1 MNPSDPSPQV
11 PVAIIGMGCLFPQA
25 EGLARYWANIRK
37 GVDAISEVPE
47 SHWRVADYFDSNPKA
62 PDRTYAHRGG
72 FLMPVDF
79 PPMEFGIAPNAI
91 EATDTTQLL
100 GLMVARR
107 ALDDAGYGGDRPLDR
122 DRVSVILGVTGTLEL
137 VLPLGARL
145 GHPIWRRALEAAGV
159 DERTTE
165 DVVRRISESYVGWQE
180 NSFPGL
186 LGNVAAGR
194 IANRLDLH
202 GTNCVVD
209 AACASSLGA
218 INLSMLELA
227 TGRCDL
233 AVTGGLD
240 TFNDIFMYMC
250 FSKTPA
256 LSPTGDARPFDAEA
270 DGTILGEGLGV
281 VVLKRLA
288 DAKRD
293 GDRVYAVIRSVGTS
307 SDGKGQAVYAPSAAG
322 QAKALRRAYAMAG
335 ISPATVELIEAHG
348 TGTRVGDAIELS
360 ALEEV
365 FRGARLSG
373 PWCALGS
380 VKSQVGHTKAAA
392 GAAGLIKAALALHH
406 KVLPPTLKVRRPM
419 GSLAGGDSPFYLN
432 AEARPW
438 LSSTGGPRRAAV
450 SAFGFGGSN
459 FHCLLEEAEPEK
471 PGVDWD
477 GDVQI
482 LAFSADEPAEVVAA
496 LEPLDGLTDWP
507 EIRAAAAKS
516 RAQFR
521 SSHRYRLVLVAVR
534 GEEGWVDRLAE
545 ARSRIEEANR
555 AAVPDGAAPS
565 RNHRLPTPKGRVFV
579 GTGSCPGALA
589 MLFPGQGSQYV
600 GMLRELACLFPAMQG
615 SLAQM
620 NEAVGDGT
628 GRISDRIHPPSAF
641 DEAGQKAN
649 EDALRATGLA
659 QPAIGAVSLGV
670 LRILEAFGVRADLVG
685 GHSFGELTAL
695 RAAGRIDDVSLAM
708 LAQRR
713 GALMA
718 GCSSKGSGAM
728 LAVFAPIETVSSL
741 IRTHGL
747 DLVIASKNAPRQCV
761 LSGSAGEIERG
772 RQILAD
778 QGITTRHV
786 PVSAAFH
793 SRFVAEA
800 EAPFRK
806 TVETVSFRTSTI
818 PVYANTTAEPYPD
831 DSESTRDLLAGQIA
845 RPVEFVA
852 QIEAMYRRGARTFL
866 EVGPD
871 ARLTGLVRAILD
883 GRDHVAIAVDAS
895 RGSAGN
901 VHDLACSLATLAALG
916 YAVDLNHWDE
926 GEPGR
931 VTPTAKPGL
940 TVRISGAN
948 ARPKDRP
955 AEGPA
960 VKPAPVSLPLAE
972 SPSPQAVVPWTP
984 RFSLSETL
992 DPTMPDTQPRHHA
1005 ENHRTM
1011 NQPERIPSHHSNGHA
1026 SSHALHRPQ
1035 AVELHEPTTRLGP
1048 HSQDVAAPTDLAF
1061 AFHAAQENLAALQRL
1076 AEQTADLHRQFLE
1089 GQEKAQQTFF
1099 KLLERQQHL
1108 SHAMPESNGEPTPA
1122 APTQRTF
1129 HEGPSARRQVS
1140 STPVPEV
1147 VEDTRFVAKPAPGP
1161 ANSVPVGKTSGEGHV
1176 NIKPCDVEPRRPA
1189 AQAAA
1194 RSEDRGHRQQ
1204 VASSDHPVTLALV
1217 EVVAEKT
1224 GYPAD
1229 ILDLD
1234 MQLDADLGID
1244 SIKRVEIL
1252 SALQERHPE
1261 LPALPPEQLGSF
1273 RTLRSIAE
1281 FLGRD
1286 RIRSQTDARGSVATQ
1301 SPSVPEK
1308 PGAVSVVSPALAE
1321 VLLETVAE
1329 KTGYPAEMLDL
1340 GMRLDADL
1348 GIDSIKRVEI
1358 LSALQDRFPGLPP
1371 AGPERIGSLATL
1383 RNIVEFLGE
1392 AAEPGPAAAAG
1403 SHFPVLAQPPTL
1415 GHPITTTVRPE
1426 PDLSSETITRALLAA
1441 VAEKTG
1447 YPVEML
1453 ELDMRLDADLGID
1466 SIKRVEI
1473 LSAVQERLPEATAV
1487 GPEQTGTLQTL
1498 RQIVEFLSSPPRPD
1512 PDPAHGGQV
1521 EDIQPGVIASRN
1533 GESDHS
1539 ERRGSWAQPPRNGH
1553 WHSSDGPTVGLRLLE
1568 PRAVPISVSERR
1580 EAVNLPRGATIW
1592 ITDEGSA
1599 LTEGVRSNLDKRGYR
1614 ARVIPA
1620 GGIDPSAAGPDP
1632 CGLIVIAPRGPILPN
1647 FINGAFRTLRE
1658 AGPAL
1663 LRSGQRGGASLL
1675 TVSRLDGVFG
1685 LGGLAREIDPTSG
1698 ALAGL
1703 AKTAGHEWSGVHC
1716 KAVDLDPALESS
1728 GGAASAI
1735 VDELLTSGPAEVGLG
1750 ASGRMAVELGEAG
1763 ATGLPGGRTPRVGR
1777 GDLVVITGGA
1787 RGITAEVAVALA
1799 EAFQPRLLLLGRSPE
1814 PSAAEDDPFA
1824 DCRDEAQLRR
1834 ALLSRSDRS
1843 MTPQA
1848 IGEQARQ
1855 IMARREV
1862 RRNLDRI
1869 AAAGSPVVYRSVD
1882 VRNQADVRQIID
1894 RTREAV
1900 GPVRGLIHGAGV
1912 LADRKLVEQSESQFT
1927 QVYQTKV
1934 DGLQYLYG
1942 AIESELLEFLFLFSS
1957 STARFGRS
1965 GQVAYAAA
1973 NEYLNKWAQQASV
1986 RMPHCRVVS
1995 FNWGPW
2001 AGGMVTDALRPLFE
2015 KEGLALIPPRDGA
2028 KLVVDEIRNPRP
2040 EPGPVEIVVLAEN
2053 PPAEPSSSEDSS
2065 DSGTISGVSWG
2076 SDTTPAGPRGTLA
2089 FRRVVDVETLRI
2101 LGDHVI
2107 DGRAVLPMAMI
2118 LEWVAEAALQRNPGL
2133 VVCGVDALR
2142 LFKGVVLSGREP
2154 TTIDLL
2160 VGKGTRIGAEFV
2172 VPVELRGTLASGR
2185 DVIHARADVILGDH
2199 HPVGARRS
2207 IDRPLSSYPLSLDDM
2222 YRDVLFHG
2230 PTLHGIEL
2238 VEGCDSRAIVGRV
2251 ATSPPPAEWVD
2262 RPSRSRWLTDPL
2274 AIDSVFQLMVV
2285 WCREH
2290 RGANSLPT
2298 AVGRY
2303 RQFRPGFGDGPVR
2316 VLAEIRKAVDAR
2328 AVADIEILD
2337 ARGELVARLDSY
2349 ECVVDITLNQAFR
2362 RNQLIAPSSVVAG

>member
-1 MNPSDPSPQV
+1 LNPSDPSPQV

-25 EGLARYWANIRK
+25 EGLARYWANIRR

-137 VLPLGARL
+137 VIPLGARL
-145 GHPIWRRALEAAGV
+145 GHPIWRRALQAAGV
-159 DERTTE
+159 DETTTE

-218 INLSMLELA
+218 VNLSMLELA

-256 LSPTGDARPFDAEA
+256 LSPSGDARPFDAEA

-288 DAKRD
+288 DARRD

-307 SDGKGQAVYAPSAAG
+307 SDGKGQAVYAPSAVG

-335 ISPATVELIEAHG
+335 ISPATVELVEAHG

-365 FRGARLSG
+365 YRDARPAG
-373 PWCALGS
+373 TWCALGS

-432 AEARPW
+432 TEARPW
-438 LSSTGGPRRAAV
+438 LSGVGGPRRAAL

-459 FHCLLEEAEPEK
+459 FHCVLEEAELEK

-482 LAFSADEPAEVVAA
+482 LAFSADDPAEIAA
-496 LEPLDGLTDWP
+496 SLVPLEGLAAWP
-507 EIRAAAAKS
+507 EIRTAAARS

-521 SSHRYRLVLVAVR
+521 SSHRHRLLLVAVR
-534 GEEGWVDRLAE
+534 GEGAWGELLAE
-545 ARSRIEEANR
+545 ARSQLEAE
-555 AAVPDGAAPS
+555 PS
-565 RNHRLPTPKGRVFV
+565 RKSVPPMPRRVFS
-579 GTGSCPGALA
+579 GTGPRPGALA

-600 GMLRELACLFPAMQG
+600 GMQRELACLFPGMQA
-615 SLAQM
+615 SLARM
-620 NEAVGDGT
+620 NQAVADGA
-628 GRISDRIHPPSAF
+628 GAVSDRIYPPAAF
-641 DEAGQKAN
+641 DDASRQAS
-649 EDALRATGLA
+649 EDALRATGVA
-659 QPAIGAVSLGV
+659 QPAIGAVSLGL
-670 LRILEAFGVRADLVG
+670 LRILETFGIRPDLVG

-695 RAAGRIDDVSLAM
+695 CAAGRIDDADLAR
-708 LAQRR
+708 LADRR

-718 GCSSKGSGAM
+718 GCAAKGSGAM
-728 LAVFAPIETVSSL
+728 LAVFAPIEEVSAMV
-741 IRTHGL
+741 RENRL
-747 DLVIASKNAPRQCV
+747 DLVVANKNAPRQCV
-761 LSGSAGEIERG
+761 LSGSAAEIERG
-772 RQILAD
+772 RRMLAD
-778 QGITTRHV
+778 RRITTRDV
-786 PVSAAFH
+786 PVAAAFH

-800 EAPFRK
+800 EGPFRA
-806 TVETVSFRTSTI
+806 TVEAVPFRASTI
-818 PVYANTTAEPYPD
+818 PVFANTTAEPYPD
-831 DSESTRDLLAGQIA
+831 DPDSVRDLLAGQLA

-852 QIEAMYRRGARTFL
+852 QVEAMYRRGARTFL
-866 EVGPD
+866 EAGPD
-871 ARLTGLVRAILD
+871 AKLTGLVRAILE
-883 GRDHVAIAVDAS
+883 GRDHRAIAVDAS

-901 VHDLACSLATLAALG
+901 VHDLACALATLAALG

-926 GEPGR
+926 GESARAAPA
-931 VTPTAKPGL
+931 TKPGL

-960 VKPAPVSLPLAE
+960 EKSAPIPPPPVAEPLRPRAE
-972 SPSPQAVVPWTP
+972 APRTP
-984 RFSLSETL
+984 RFSLSEAM
-992 DPTMPDTQPRHHA
+992 DPTMPDTQTRQHA

-1011 NQPERIPSHHSNGHA
+1011 NQPERIPSHHSNGHT
-1026 SSHALHRPQ
+1026 STHALHRPQ
-1035 AVELHEPTTRLGP
+1035 AVEEQEPPTRVSPLSP
-1048 HSQDVAAPTDLAF
+1048 EIAAPTDLAF
-1061 AFHAAQENLAALQRL
+1061 AFHAAQENLVALQRL

-1089 GQEKAQQTFF
+1089 GQEKTQQTFL

-1108 SHAMPESNGEPTPA
+1108 SHAMLDPADAPPAPTPETGSHAVPTARAHAAGTA
-1122 APTQRTF
+1122 APQ
-1129 HEGPSARRQVS
+1129 EGTAEPRAFAEPRPAVMPAPRPASPEPVAEEVISSIVEARS
-1140 STPVPEV
+1140 DDKPGVPE
-1147 VEDTRFVAKPAPGP
+1147 
-1161 ANSVPVGKTSGEGHV
+1161 PV
-1176 NIKPCDVEPRRPA
+1176 RMPA
-1189 AQAAA
+1189 A
-1194 RSEDRGHRQQ
+1194 RI
-1204 VASSDHPVTLALV
+1204 DHPMTMALV
-1217 EVVAEKT
+1217 DVVAEKT
-1224 GYPAD
+1224 GYPAEV
-1229 ILDLD
+1229 LDLD

-1261 LPALPPEQLGSF
+1261 LPPLPPEQLGSF
-1273 RTLRSIAE
+1273 RTLRAIAE
-1281 FLGRD
+1281 FIGRD
-1286 RIRSQTDARGSVATQ
+1286 LAEGRGQETRAERSEEPRALAGDDR
-1301 SPSVPEK
+1301 
-1308 PGAVSVVSPALAE
+1308 PGAGLTVSPALAQ

-1340 GMRLDADL
+1340 DMRLDADL

-1371 AGPERIGSLATL
+1371 AGPERLGTLATL
-1383 RNIVEFLGE
+1383 RDIVGFLGE
-1392 AAEPGPAAAAG
+1392 DHSP
-1403 SHFPVLAQPPTL
+1403 PPTP
-1415 GHPITTTVRPE
+1415 HPPLPKVHTEHRLLVGS
-1426 PDLSSETITRALLAA
+1426 DLSPLPTPNSPPRMVRTEPRLSGAMVARALLEA

-1453 ELDMRLDADLGID
+1453 DLDMRLDADLGID

-1473 LSAVQERLPEATAV
+1473 FSAVQERLPETTSI
-1487 GPEQTGTLQTL
+1487 GPDQTGTLQTL
-1498 RQIVEFLSSPPRPD
+1498 RQIVEFLATPPCPEPD
-1512 PDPAHGGQV
+1512 PEPTPTHPRHDENGRAGAVPGRNGKAAHAEGHERIAQPSRGGHGHANGQV
-1521 EDIQPGVIASRN
+1521 
-1533 GESDHS
+1533 
-1539 ERRGSWAQPPRNGH
+1539 
-1553 WHSSDGPTVGLRLLE
+1553 VGLRCLE
-1568 PRAVPISVSERR
+1568 PRAVSMPASERR
-1580 EAVNLPRGATIW
+1580 SALSLPAGGTIW
-1592 ITDEGSA
+1592 ITDDGSA
-1599 LTEGVRSNLDKRGYR
+1599 LTDAVSSLLIDRGYR
-1614 ARVIPA
+1614 VRVIPA
-1620 GGIDPSAAGPDP
+1620 GRLDPPDADEAL
-1632 CGLIVIAPRGPILPN
+1632 CGLIVLAPRGRIDST
-1647 FINGAFRTLRE
+1647 FIDGSFRTIRV

-1675 TVSRLDGVFG
+1675 TVARLDGSFG
-1685 LGGLAREIDPTSG
+1685 LGGLARELDPASG

-1703 AKTAGHEWSGVHC
+1703 AKTAGQEWPGVHC
-1716 KAVDLDPALESS
+1716 KAVDLDTAFGSS
-1728 GGAASAI
+1728 VQAAAGI
-1735 VDELLTSGPAEVGLG
+1735 VDEFLTGGPAEVGLG
-1750 ASGRMAVELGEAG
+1750 ARGRSAIELVPARASGAASGRA
-1763 ATGLPGGRTPRVGR
+1763 PRLGR

-1814 PSAAEDDPFA
+1814 PESAEDGLFA
-1824 DCRDEAQLRR
+1824 DCRDEAELKR
-1834 ALLSRSDRS
+1834 AILTRSDR
-1843 MTPQA
+1843 TRPPQA
-1848 IGEQARQ
+1848 IGEHVRQ
-1855 IMARREV
+1855 IMAGREV

-1882 VRNQADVRQIID
+1882 VRDQAAVRQAIAWA
-1894 RTREAV
+1894 RGEF

-1912 LADRKLVEQSESQFT
+1912 LADRKIADQTDAQFDLV
-1927 QVYQTKV
+1927 YGTKV
-1934 DGLQYLYG
+1934 EGLHHLLD
-1942 AIESELLEFLFLFSS
+1942 AIDTEALEVLVLFSS

-1973 NEYLNKWAQQASV
+1973 NEYLNKWAQQGSV

-2015 KEGLALIPPRDGA
+2015 KEGLSLIPTDAGA
-2028 KLVVDEIRNPRP
+2028 RLVVDEIQHPRGG
-2040 EPGPVEIVVLAEN
+2040 PGPVEIVVLAEQ
-2053 PPAEPSSSEDSS
+2053 PSASSSFPEPSSAP
-2065 DSGTISGVSWG
+2065 VK
-2076 SDTTPAGPRGTLA
+2076 TPVAQKWTLA
-2089 FRRVVDVETLRI
+2089 YRRVVDVSAMPI
-2101 LGDHVI
+2101 LADHVI
-2107 DGRAVLPMAMI
+2107 DGKAVLPMAMI
-2118 LEWVAEAALQRNPGL
+2118 LEWVAEGALQRNPGL
-2133 VVCGVDALR
+2133 VVCGIDDLR

-2154 TTIDLL
+2154 VTID
-2160 VGKGTRIGAEFV
+2160 VMAGKGVRKGTEFV
-2172 VPVELRGTLASGR
+2172 VPIELRGMLANGR
-2185 DVIHARADVILGDH
+2185 EVIHARADVTLGDQLEA
-2199 HPVGARRS
+2199 GTRRLM
-2207 IDRPLSSYPLSLDDM
+2207 DRPMARYPRSRDAI
-2222 YRDVLFHG
+2222 YRDILFHG
-2230 PTLHGIEL
+2230 PGLQGIEQI
-2238 VEGCDSRAIVGRV
+2238 EACNERAIAARI
-2251 ATSPPPAEWVD
+2251 ATSPPPSEWVD

-2274 AIDSVFQLMVV
+2274 SIDCVFQLLVV
-2285 WCREH
+2285 WCRENL
-2290 RGANSLPT
+2290 GANSLPT
-2298 AVGRY
+2298 AVGHY
-2303 RQFRPGFGDGPVR
+2303 QQFRPGFGDGPLR
-2316 VLAEIRKAVDAR
+2316 VLAEVRQASEMR
-2328 AVADIEILD
+2328 AIADIEILD
-2337 ARGELVARLDSY
+2337 ARGELVARLDSS
-2349 ECVVDITLNQAFR
+2349 ECVVDLKLNQAFR
-2362 RNQLIAPSSVVAG
+2362 LNRLVAPSSVVAG